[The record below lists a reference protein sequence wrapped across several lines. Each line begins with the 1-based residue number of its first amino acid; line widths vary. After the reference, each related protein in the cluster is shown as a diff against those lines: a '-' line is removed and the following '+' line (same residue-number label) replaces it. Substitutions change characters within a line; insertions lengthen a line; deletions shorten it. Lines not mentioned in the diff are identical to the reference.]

1 LCTATGGTTSHRLLV
16 ILVPFHRV
24 LVYVIA
30 RGHSMTERDIAR
42 AGVSEA
48 ALRSYVQDLATND
61 GSTADEL
68 SRLSELHTQGVL
80 TDAEFQQQKSKLLA

>member
-1 LCTATGGTTSHRLLV
+1 M
-16 ILVPFHRV
+16 PFHRV
-24 LVYVIA
+24 LVYVIG

-42 AGVSEA
+42 AEESEA
-48 ALRSYVQDLATND
+48 ALRSYVQDRATN